1 MSSSPVGFQAAGAGG
16 GGGAKLEQAY
26 LQVYEPSKD
35 GSLAAPGPKLEPI
48 KFQFN
53 PKELSLQKTANWK
66 REEAKGNKSASPPE
80 FKGAQPSKLTL
91 ELFLDCKGEHD
102 TTVVQTVEKLFMLT
116 VPLEKTLTSK
126 KPSPPWVVFRW
137 GSLTGFL
144 GYVSQVQAKYTLFTS
159 GGVPI
164 RATCTVTLEELSG
177 GPPKQN
183 PTSGGLVPH
192 RVHQVVEG
200 DSLPAIAY
208 AEYGKPSLWRPI
220 AELNRIDD
228 PARIR
233 PGTELLLPAL
243 EEIESESRPRRKALG
258 HGAR

>member
-1 MSSSPVGFQAAGAGG
+1 MSSSPVGFQAASAVGG
-16 GGGAKLEQAY
+16 GEAKLEHAY

-35 GSLAAPGPKLEPI
+35 GSLAAPGPKMAPI
-48 KFQFN
+48 NFQFN

-91 ELFLDCKGEHD
+91 ELFLDSKGEHN
-102 TTVVQTVEKLFMLT
+102 TSVVKGVEDLFLLT
-116 VPLEKTLTSK
+116 VPLDKTLTTK

-137 GSLTGFL
+137 GSLTSFL

-164 RATCTVTLEELSG
+164 RATCQVTLEELSG
-177 GPPKQN
+177 DPSRQN
-183 PTSGGLVPH
+183 PTSGGLIPQ
-192 RVHQVVEG
+192 RVHQVIEG

-220 AELNRIDD
+220 AVLNRIDD
-228 PARIR
+228 PTRLR
-233 PGTELLLPAL
+233 PGTQLLLPAL
-243 EEIESESRPRRKALG
+243 EEIEGETRARQRGLG
-258 HGAR
+258 HAAR